1 MRVTKHLQT
10 QHGELNLFRYGY
22 SPAACQIDD
31 GGAVSQ
37 DGTLYGNYSPME
49 NMTEAAG
56 FGGIRR
62 VNQGMDNLNVGDFT
76 DLRSKDYL

>member
-1 MRVTKHLQT
+1 
-10 QHGELNLFRYGY
+10 
-22 SPAACQIDD
+22 
-31 GGAVSQ
+31 
-37 DGTLYGNYSPME
+37 ME

-76 DLRSKDYL
+76 VFDPKITYDR